1 MQTQLIGSSG
11 APLFDIFGPLLQ
23 FLVTPAQTSGSFALM
38 RGVVAPG
45 IAIPLHSHADPE
57 VLFVLH
63 GGLEVLQSGG
73 DSGVWLAA
81 KPGETI
87 CIPSNVKHALRNASA
102 VPATVLLITTPNVC
116 SFFRELG
123 KPFHSG
129 QRAGQPT
136 PEDMHRLQALAAK
149 YNYWMA
155 SPQENAAIGLSDF

>member
-63 GGLEVLQSGG
+63 GGPKSKMT
-73 DSGVWLAA
+73 WHFA
-81 KPGETI
+81 KMVANTI
-87 CIPSNVKHALRNASA
+87 
-102 VPATVLLITTPNVC
+102 
-116 SFFRELG
+116 
-123 KPFHSG
+123 
-129 QRAGQPT
+129 QRAPIFC
-136 PEDMHRLQALAAK
+136 HLA
-149 YNYWMA
+149 
-155 SPQENAAIGLSDF
+155 